1 MEVFITGGS
10 GYIGRAVVREL
21 VRTGHRV
28 TALARSP
35 ERAALLERLGAMP
48 WRGSL
53 RNLPARAESL
63 VAYDCLMHLAYDY
76 GASHAAKEADADTL
90 MAFLMGARLRD
101 SPSAIIYTS
110 NALLLAGSMAL
121 PVYEDAPF
129 PEALSRNRCGD
140 AAWRPGHEEIVL
152 AAATDVIAT
161 AVIRVGVVYGG
172 ADQNV
177 SDMFESARHTG
188 AARYVGTGQN
198 RWSLIHRDDLAALY
212 RTVAERRARGVFHG
226 VDGLALTVEGVA
238 RGASMA
244 AGTKGKTL
252 STPIAEARKTIGTFA
267 DVKCLDVVIGERR
280 GVEIGWRPSRPSF
293 IKAAAAAYKEWVVAV
308 ASAEN
313 APV

>member
-1 MEVFITGGS
+1 MQVFITGGS

-63 VAYDCLMHLAYDY
+63 ATYDCLIHLAYDY
-76 GASHAAKEADADTL
+76 GASHAAKEADADTI

-101 SPSAIIYTS
+101 DPCAIIYTS
-110 NALLLAGSMAL
+110 NALLLAGSPVL
-121 PVYEDAPF
+121 PAYEDAPF
-129 PEALSRNRCGD
+129 PQSLSKNPCGD

-152 AAATDVIAT
+152 AAANDAIAT

-172 ADQNV
+172 TDENV
-177 SDMFESARHTG
+177 AEMFDSARRTG
-188 AARYVGTGQN
+188 VARYVGTGRN

-226 VDGLALTVEGVA
+226 VDGLALTVEGIA
-238 RGASMA
+238 RSASMA
-244 AGTKGKTL
+244 AGAKGKTQHT
-252 STPIAEARKTIGTFA
+252 TPYEARKTICTFA

-280 GVEIGWRPSRPSF
+280 GAEIGWRPARPSF
-293 IKAAAAAYKEWVVAV
+293 TKVAPAAYKEWVTAV